1 MASMR
6 DAMRRLQIIYEACA
20 PEAQEQKEAEK
31 TMDEFTRLKKKVHVD
46 TKTVRKDLK
55 EREQMLSL
63 GGTTTDSAE
72 KSYRIRIAI
81 RQLKEDYMRMSEIV
95 QKETRKAAKRPPK
108 DPAQLKDRQEVLQ
121 LCQQHIEEL
130 ENLEKRKFNEAYTAD
145 RVDLLGGA
153 RGQVSYGVGKGRGG
167 GEEASDP
174 FTHSELPDI
183 DVEDDLRKIADRNA
197 EIDKDLDAIGIG
209 VTHLKNIATE
219 MGEELDRQNVALD
232 DIEAG
237 VDKALDH
244 VDNLNIKMK
253 KTLDGMMKGDR
264 FMVNCILMCIL
275 LALVAFVASQFTT

>member
-31 TMDEFTRLKKKVHVD
+31 TMDEFTRLKKKVHLD
-46 TKTVRKDLK
+46 TKNVRKDLK

-63 GGTTTDSAE
+63 GGTTTESAE

-95 QKETRKAAKRPPK
+95 QKETRKAAKKPPK
-108 DPAQLKDRQEVLQ
+108 DPEQLKARQEILQ

-130 ENLEKRKFNEAYTAD
+130 ENLEKRKFNDAYMAD
-145 RVDLLGGA
+145 RADLMSGA
-153 RGQVSYGVGKGRGG
+153 SRQTHYASGKGKGAD
-167 GEEASDP
+167 EAPDP
-174 FTHSELPDI
+174 FTNTELPDI

-209 VTHLKNIATE
+209 VTHLKNIANE

-264 FMVNCILMCIL
+264 FMVNCVLMCIL

>member
-1 MASMR
+1 MR

-31 TMDEFTRLKKKVHVD
+31 TMDEFTRLKKKVHLD
-46 TKTVRKDLK
+46 TKNVRKDLK

-63 GGTTTDSAE
+63 GGTTTESAE

-95 QKETRKAAKRPPK
+95 QKETRKAAKKPPK
-108 DPAQLKDRQEVLQ
+108 DPEQLKARQEILQ

-130 ENLEKRKFNEAYTAD
+130 ENLEKRKFNEAYMAD
-145 RVDLLGGA
+145 RADLMGGA
-153 RGQVSYGVGKGRGG
+153 SRQTYYAGGKGKG
-167 GEEASDP
+167 GEEAPDP
-174 FTHSELPDI
+174 FTNTELRDI
-183 DVEDDLRKIADRNA
+183 DVDDDLRQIADRNA

-209 VTHLKNIATE
+209 VTHLKNIAHE

-264 FMVNCILMCIL
+264 FMVNCVLMCIL